1 LLYNRSKKERKALI
15 IETASWGS
23 LELTDEQ
30 IFRFDKGIPGFEE
43 FKKFALIVID
53 DGPFSYLQSVEDKN
67 ISFMLADPFVF
78 YPNYEFELPD
88 EEALELGIN
97 GQIFIRSMLT
107 LQKPLED
114 STVNLLAP
122 LVLNPANGKAKQVVL
137 HQTVYQTRHPL
148 WRGINSSIS
157 AKEEGK

>member
-1 LLYNRSKKERKALI
+1 MI

-23 LELTDEQ
+23 LELTGEQ
-30 IFRFDKGIPGFEE
+30 IFFFDKGLPGFEE
-43 FKKFALIVID
+43 FKKFALIVLD
-53 DGPFSYLQSVEDKN
+53 DSPFSYLQSVDDKN
-67 ISFMLADPFVF
+67 ISFMLVDPFAF

-88 EEALELGIN
+88 EEALELGIEDR
-97 GQIFIRSMLT
+97 ISIRSMLT

-122 LVLNPANGKAKQVVL
+122 LVLNPLNGKAKQVIL

-148 WRGINSSIS
+148 WSSVHSNIS
-157 AKEEGK
+157 AKGEGE